1 MDFMADATYRNAGED
16 DISLI
21 LEFIKKLADYEGR
34 LDEVTATE
42 EDLSR
47 WIFDEGIAEVI
58 FVLEDGKEVGFALF
72 YKTFSTYIAKINIHL
87 EDMFVEPAYRGKGY
101 GKGLMKEI
109 AKIIIERGYGRF
121 EWTAVSWNEPA
132 IDFYLSIGAEQMDWE
147 LFHLDGDDLKKLAD
161 L

>member
-1 MDFMADATYRNAGED
+1 MADATYRNAGED

-58 FVLEDGKEVGFALF
+58 FVL
-72 YKTFSTYIAKINIHL
+72 YKAFSTYIAKINIHL

-109 AKIIIERGYGRF
+109 AKIIIERDYGRF

-147 LFHLDGDDLKKLAD
+147 LFHLDGDYLKKLAD

>member
-1 MDFMADATYRNAGED
+1 MADATYRNAEED

-101 GKGLMKEI
+101 GNGIEYVHKAEEVLELAQRILDNGEYEELSKKGREYVK
-109 AKIIIERGYGRF
+109 
-121 EWTAVSWNEPA
+121 SN
-132 IDFYLSIGAEQMDWE
+132 DWE
-147 LFHLDGDDLKKLAD
+147 AITDKFENAMKNLLR
-161 L
+161 

>member
-1 MDFMADATYRNAGED
+1 MADVTYRNAGED

-42 EDLSR
+42 EDL
-47 WIFDEGIAEVI
+47 
-58 FVLEDGKEVGFALF
+58 
-72 YKTFSTYIAKINIHL
+72 
-87 EDMFVEPAYRGKGY
+87 EPAYRGKGY

-109 AKIIIERGYGRF
+109 AKFIIERGYGRF

-147 LFHLDGDDLKKLAD
+147 LFHLDGDDLKKLAN